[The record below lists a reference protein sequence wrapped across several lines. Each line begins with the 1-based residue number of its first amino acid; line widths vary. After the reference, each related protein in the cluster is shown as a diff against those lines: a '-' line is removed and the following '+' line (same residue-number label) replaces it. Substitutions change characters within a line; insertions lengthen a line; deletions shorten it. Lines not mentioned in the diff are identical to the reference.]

1 VVLVVDDNVAPVIG
15 DDEGVADEERKR
27 MANSEA

>member
-1 VVLVVDDNVAPVIG
+1 VVDGNIAPVIG

-27 MANSEA
+27 TANSEA